1 MIRSNIIVLK
11 ATICVSKTP
20 DFVNLAISTKF
31 ITAAWCPGHE
41 LLRTYHLVV
50 LIYYRY
56 VSTDA
61 S

>member
-1 MIRSNIIVLK
+1 MIKSNIVVLR
-11 ATICVSKTP
+11 ATICVSKTS
-20 DFVNLAISTKF
+20 DFVNLAISTKS
-31 ITAAWCPGHE
+31 ITAAWCSGHE
-41 LLRTYHLVV
+41 LLRTYHLIV